1 MAKLTPTHKALRITG
16 LPPCKMDPRERAIFL
31 LGNSSNSHSSRGPLV
46 MVLSGP
52 EAPSPTGDSY
62 QDMGGKA
69 RFESSPNGD
78 LSPAHPEWLV
88 SWAQRGGPRK
98 VAGSQGLG
106 DPSDIETVPPRTLLR
121 AHRIQQAHLD
131 RVPGKVGG
139 PAFLQSG
146 TPSTT
151 QGSQTPALSTSSGI
165 SQHKE
170 CPPRRGIQVVGG
182 TQRAVLST
190 GAPCSDFLCG
200 PPVTFHAWSPSHPQD
215 GGQSPARG
223 IIRSCSVPGAD
234 VSQIQRVSGDVQSF
248 VFTLKALVRYKYTP
262 RLPQCFVTGFDIS
275 QYFEAPG
282 LRGACLGTPLHC
294 THSCTRTFPRL
305 TASLPIGQVGK
316 LGPRGLQSPCP
327 PGLGRPVRA
336 APLSCEKGQGPSDK
350 ALGPPATATAEALS
364 PPSPSPALPRGRCA
378 ARNEFHYEISLVS
391 L

>member
-1 MAKLTPTHKALRITG
+1 
-16 LPPCKMDPRERAIFL
+16 
-31 LGNSSNSHSSRGPLV
+31 

-98 VAGSQGLG
+98 VARSQGLG
-106 DPSDIETVPPRTLLR
+106 DPSDIEMVPPRTLLR
-121 AHRIQQAHLD
+121 APRIQQAHLD

-170 CPPRRGIQVVGG
+170 CPPQEGDPGGGRHPESRPVHRGPMF
-182 TQRAVLST
+182 RLS
-190 GAPCSDFLCG
+190 
-200 PPVTFHAWSPSHPQD
+200 VWSPSDIPRMVPKPPARRRTV
-215 GGQSPARG
+215 PARG

-234 VSQIQRVSGDVQSF
+234 VSQIQRVSGDVQSL

-262 RLPQCFVTGFDIS
+262 RLPQCFETGFDIS
-275 QYFEAPG
+275 RYFEAPG

-294 THSCTRTFPRL
+294 THSCARTFPRL

-327 PGLGRPVRA
+327 PGRGRPVRA

-364 PPSPSPALPRGRCA
+364 PPSPSPALPQAGVLRGMNFTTRSLW
-378 ARNEFHYEISLVS
+378 FHYEFPDPGQHLRPPGPP
-391 L
+391 LHL